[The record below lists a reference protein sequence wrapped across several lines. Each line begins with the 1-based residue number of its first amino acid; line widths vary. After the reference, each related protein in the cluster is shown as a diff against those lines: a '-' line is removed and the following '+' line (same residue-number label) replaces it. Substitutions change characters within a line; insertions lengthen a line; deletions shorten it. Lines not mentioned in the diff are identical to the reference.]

1 MEFQIY
7 NGVLDTNLTT
17 NQIID
22 KAIEMWDFDSV
33 DQTST
38 RHSATYGNVK
48 IGCDSG
54 NTHYGVEF
62 YTDVTKSQ
70 STYMTV
76 GGSYRYTLVK
86 SDNALLISMEGS
98 SSWETIVIGNTT
110 STDGVK
116 GKGGFYA
123 TSNAN
128 SAIYIGTDN
137 WSSGTSAT
145 FTDNCKTTDG
155 LIQLVPIAAP
165 YGGFYF
171 DNAYRVHMAQATG
184 NKGLYV
190 VDGDSDGS
198 RYYIS
203 HRTAIREE

>member
-7 NGVLDTNLTT
+7 NGVLDRNLTT

-38 RHSATYGNVK
+38 LHSATYGNVK

-54 NTHYGVEF
+54 NTHFGVEI
-62 YTDVTKSQ
+62 YTNVTGSRQ
-70 STYMTV
+70 YMTV

-110 STDGVK
+110 GTDGVK

-123 TSNAN
+123 NSNAN

-137 WSSGTSAT
+137 WSSGSSAA

-155 LIQLVPIAAP
+155 LTQLVPIAAP

-171 DNAYRVHMAQATG
+171 ANVYRVHMAQATG
-184 NKGLYV
+184 SKGLYTK
-190 VDGDSDGS
+190 DGD

-203 HRTAIREE
+203 HRTAIKEE

>member
-7 NGVLDTNLTT
+7 NGVLDRNLTT

-38 RHSATYGNVK
+38 LHSAAYGNVS

-54 NTHYGVEF
+54 NTHFGVEI
-62 YTDVTKSQ
+62 YTDGTKSQ
-70 STYMTV
+70 RQYMAV

-110 STDGVK
+110 GTDGVK

-123 TSNAN
+123 NSNAN

-137 WSSGTSAT
+137 WSSGSSAA
-145 FTDNCKTTDG
+145 FNDNCKITDG

-171 DNAYRVHMAQATG
+171 DNAYRVNMAQATG

>member
-1 MEFQIY
+1 MAFEIY
-7 NGVLDTNLTT
+7 NGVLDSNLTT

-38 RHSATYGNVK
+38 LHSATYGNVK

-54 NTHYGVEF
+54 NTHFGVEI
-62 YTDVTKSQ
+62 YTNVTGSKQ
-70 STYMTV
+70 YMAV
-76 GGSYRYTLVK
+76 DGSYRYTLVK

-110 STDGVK
+110 GTDGVK

-123 TSNAN
+123 NSNAN

-137 WSSGTSAT
+137 WSSGASAA
-145 FTDNCKTTDG
+145 FTDTCKTTDG
-155 LIQLVPIAAP
+155 LTQLVPIAAP

-203 HRTAIREE
+203 HRTAIKEE

>member
-7 NGVLDTNLTT
+7 NGVLDINLTT

-54 NTHYGVEF
+54 NTHYGVEI
-62 YTDVTKSQ
+62 YTDVTGSNRQ
-70 STYMTV
+70 YTAV
-76 GGSYRYTLVK
+76 GGSYR
-86 SDNALLISMEGS
+86 LLISMEGS

-110 STDGVK
+110 GTDGVK

-123 TSNAN
+123 NSNAN

-137 WSSGTSAT
+137 WSSGSSAA
-145 FTDNCKTTDG
+145 FTDNCKITDG

-171 DNAYRVHMAQATG
+171 ANVYRVHMAQATG
-184 NKGLYV
+184 NKGLYTK
-190 VDGDSDGS
+190 DGD

-203 HRTAIREE
+203 HRTAIKEE

>member
-7 NGVLDTNLTT
+7 NGVLDINLTT

-38 RHSATYGNVK
+38 LHSATYGNVK

-54 NTHYGVEF
+54 NTHYGVEI
-62 YTDVTKSQ
+62 YTNVAGSRQ
-70 STYMTV
+70 YMAV
-76 GGSYRYTLVK
+76 DGSYRYTLVK

-98 SSWETIVIGNTT
+98 NGWETIVIGNTT
-110 STDGVK
+110 GTDGVK

-137 WSSGTSAT
+137 WSSGSSAAFSDT
-145 FTDNCKTTDG
+145 CKTTDG
-155 LIQLVPIAAP
+155 LTQLVPIAAP

-171 DNAYRVHMAQATG
+171 ANVYRVHMAQATG
-184 NKGLYV
+184 SKGLYTK
-190 VDGDSDGS
+190 DGD

-203 HRTAIREE
+203 HRTAIKEE